1 MHPETAR
8 LRVKSGICAALVV
21 ASNVSGN
28 FFLKAGMPAEL
39 PGPLDYIRVLFRP
52 LVALGVVLLIL
63 WLASRMA
70 LLSWA
75 DLSYVLPVTSIN
87 YVLVAL
93 AGTLLLHE
101 HISARRWT
109 GIGLIMAGVAL
120 VSGATVPQTFA
131 GRKARVAGAGR

>member
-1 MHPETAR
+1 MNPESAR
-8 LRVKSGICAALVV
+8 LRVKSWICAAVVV

-39 PGPLDYIRVLFRP
+39 AGPLDYITVLFRP
-52 LVALGVVLLIL
+52 MVAFGVVLLIL
-63 WLASRMA
+63 WLTSRMA

-75 DLSYVLPVTSIN
+75 DLSYVLPVTSVN

-109 GIGLIMAGVAL
+109 GISLIMAGVAL
-120 VSGATVPQTFA
+120 VSGATAPQTFTQQKLHA
-131 GRKARVAGAGR
+131 AGAGR